1 MSRMP
6 RSAIVLGCAVL
17 CLSGSAFFA
26 LDSAAVPVPTP
37 TPTPAPGSFPSAG
50 IDQIDHDLQIDLM
63 QRGSDGTSD
72 KLLETLS
79 FRGRMTIERGD
90 PYTNGSGFREI
101 SFLVTRWEATAW
113 SNALKS
119 MVVYQLS
126 SGAQP
131 PSFITAE
138 TKGTDYPATF
148 DFHLYFDAT
157 AYNTLLILRHH
168 GRPKGHGFMEVP
180 PSGNRPTSPTISSF
194 EPEVIEAE
202 HPQFGTIYFRP
213 RNCNDG
219 GSQTL
224 HTFTAEEK
232 SSLKLPQGR

>member
-1 MSRMP
+1 MSRT
-6 RSAIVLGCAVL
+6 RSFVVLGCAVL
-17 CLSGSAFFA
+17 CLAGSALFA
-26 LDSAAVPVPTP
+26 LDSAAVPVPAS
-37 TPTPAPGSFPSAG
+37 APGSFPPAG

-63 QRGSDGTSD
+63 QRGSDGAPDT
-72 KLLETLS
+72 LLESLS

-90 PYTNGSGFREI
+90 PYTNGSGLREI

-113 SNALKS
+113 SNALGS

-126 SGAQP
+126 PGAQP

-138 TKGTDYPATF
+138 TKTADYPATF

-157 AYNTLLILRHH
+157 AYGTILILRHH

-180 PSGNRPTSPTISSF
+180 PSGNRPTSPTIYSF
-194 EPEVIEAE
+194 EPEVIEGE
-202 HPQFGTIYFRP
+202 HPQLGTIYFKP
-213 RNCNDG
+213 RNCNDS

-232 SSLKLPQGR
+232 ASLKLPQSR